1 MNLSGNTYVGCNAVV
16 VSVLQP
22 NGASVGSTGICNGST
37 GFMDSITLPVTG
49 TYTVLVDPQGT
60 TTGSVTLL
68 LNSFADIT
76 GTITIGTSLTA
87 TTTVAGQ
94 NARYTFSG
102 TLGQQMSM
110 NLTGNTYTGCNA
122 VVVSILK
129 SNGTSVGSAGAC
141 TSGTGFMD
149 SITLPATD
157 TYTVLVNP
165 QGATTGSVTVLLNT
179 FTDVNGGAVT
189 TGTQFTA
196 TTTTAGQNALYT
208 FSGTA
213 GQQIS
218 MNLTGN
224 TYTGCNAVVVSL
236 LQPSGA
242 TVGSAGACTNGT
254 GFMDSITLPVTGT
267 YTVLVN
273 PQGTTTGSVTV
284 LINTFGDLSGTMTVG
299 TPLTVTTTSAGQNAR
314 YTFSGTAGQQISMN
328 LTGNTY
334 TGCNA
339 VVVSLLQPS
348 GATVGAA
355 GACTGGTG
363 FMDSITLPVTGTYTT
378 LVNPQG
384 TTTGSVT
391 ILLNTFTDIAGGA
404 VTAGTPFTTTTSTA
418 GQNASYTFS
427 GTAGQ
432 QMSMNLTGN
441 TYVGCNA
448 VVVSILQ
455 PSGATVGSAG
465 ACTNGTG
472 FMDSI
477 TLPVTGTYTVL
488 VNPQGTTTGSVT
500 VLLNNFADVTGTIA
514 SGTPLTATTTVSGQN
529 ARYAF
534 SGISAQQV
542 SASLTGNTYSGCN
555 AVVVSILKPDGS
567 TLSSTGLCT
576 GGSGSIAPI
585 ALPSTGTYTVLVNP
599 QGTTTGSLTV
609 ALTLN

>member
-1 MNLSGNTYVGCNAVV
+1 
-16 VSVLQP
+16 
-22 NGASVGSTGICNGST
+22 
-37 GFMDSITLPVTG
+37 
-49 TYTVLVDPQGT
+49 
-60 TTGSVTLL
+60 
-68 LNSFADIT
+68 
-76 GTITIGTSLTA
+76 
-87 TTTVAGQ
+87 
-94 NARYTFSG
+94 
-102 TLGQQMSM
+102 
-110 NLTGNTYTGCNA
+110 
-122 VVVSILK
+122 
-129 SNGTSVGSAGAC
+129 
-141 TSGTGFMD
+141 MD
-149 SITLPATD
+149 SITLPATG

-179 FTDVNGGAVT
+179 FTDITGGAITV
-189 TGTQFTA
+189 GTPFTA
-196 TTTTAGQNALYT
+196 TTTVAGQNASYT

-224 TYTGCNAVVVSL
+224 TYTGCNAVVVSI
-236 LQPSGA
+236 LQSNGA
-242 TVGSAGACTNGT
+242 TVGSGGACTGST
-254 GFMDSITLPVTGT
+254 GFMDSVTLPVTGT

-284 LINTFGDLSGTMTVG
+284 LINTFGDLSGTMTIG
-299 TPLTVTTTSAGQNAR
+299 TPLTVTTNGVGQNAR

-339 VVVSLLQPS
+339 VVVSILQPS
-348 GATVGAA
+348 GATVGSG
-355 GACTGGTG
+355 GACTGSTG
-363 FMDSITLPVTGTYTT
+363 FMDSITLPVTGTYTA

-384 TTTGSVT
+384 ATTGSVT
-391 ILLNTFTDIAGGA
+391 ILLNTFTDITGTIS
-404 VTAGTPFTTTTSTA
+404 VGTPLTATTTAA

-448 VVVSILQ
+448 VVVTILQ
-455 PSGATVGSAG
+455 SNGSSVGSAG
-465 ACTNGTG
+465 ACTSSTG

-477 TLPVTGTYTVL
+477 TLPVTGTYTVF
-488 VNPQGTTTGSVT
+488 VNPSGATTGSVT

-514 SGTPLTATTTVSGQN
+514 SGTPVTATTTVAGQN
-529 ARYAF
+529 ARYTF
-534 SGISAQQV
+534 SGTSVQHV

-576 GGSGSIAPI
+576 GGSGSIASV

-599 QGTTTGSLTV
+599 QGTTTGSLNV

>member
-1 MNLSGNTYVGCNAVV
+1 
-16 VSVLQP
+16 
-22 NGASVGSTGICNGST
+22 
-37 GFMDSITLPVTG
+37 
-49 TYTVLVDPQGT
+49 
-60 TTGSVTLL
+60 
-68 LNSFADIT
+68 
-76 GTITIGTSLTA
+76 
-87 TTTVAGQ
+87 
-94 NARYTFSG
+94 
-102 TLGQQMSM
+102 
-110 NLTGNTYTGCNA
+110 
-122 VVVSILK
+122 
-129 SNGTSVGSAGAC
+129 
-141 TSGTGFMD
+141 MD

-165 QGATTGSVTVLLNT
+165 QGATTGSVTILLNT
-179 FTDVNGGAVT
+179 FTDIAGGAVT
-189 TGTQFTA
+189 IGTQFTA

-242 TVGSAGACTNGT
+242 TVGSAGACTGGT
-254 GFMDSITLPVTGT
+254 GFMDSVTLPVTGT
-267 YTVLVN
+267 YTLLVN

-284 LINTFGDLSGTMTVG
+284 LINTFGDLSGTITVG
-299 TPLTVTTTSAGQNAR
+299 TPLTVTTTGVGQNAR

-339 VVVSLLQPS
+339 VVVSILQPS
-348 GATVGAA
+348 GATVGSA
-355 GACTGGTG
+355 GACTSGTG
-363 FMDSITLPVTGTYTT
+363 FMDSITLPITGTYTAFVNPQGATTGSVTILLNTFTDIAGGAITVGTPFTTTTTTAGQNASYTFSGTAGQQISMNLTGNTYTGCNAVVVSILQPSGATVGSAGACTSSTGFMDSIT
-378 LVNPQG
+378 LPVSGTYTAFVNPQG

-391 ILLNTFTDIAGGA
+391 ILLNTFTDITGTIT
-404 VTAGTPFTTTTSTA
+404 VGTPLTATTTTA
-418 GQNASYTFS
+418 GQNASFTFS

-448 VVVSILQ
+448 VVVSILK
-455 PSGATVGSAG
+455 SDGTSVGSAG
-465 ACTNGTG
+465 ACTNSTG

-488 VNPQGTTTGSVT
+488 VNPQGATTGSVT

-514 SGTPLTATTTVSGQN
+514 SGTPLTATTTVAGQN
-529 ARYAF
+529 ARYTF
-534 SGISAQQV
+534 SGTSAQHV

-576 GGSGSIAPI
+576 GGSGSIASVV
-585 ALPSTGTYTVLVNP
+585 LPSTGTYTVLVNP
-599 QGTTTGSLTV
+599 QGTTTGSVTV